1 MRPDLAIEKLEA
13 LKNVGHDVA
22 DAPNHWAKI
31 GSWRANINEVV
42 GRALGKDHA
51 LLERLEHAWR
61 SGPMYGDY
69 TEVDLLHMRL
79 EMVEQTRQLI
89 ASAIYALGLAAEVD
103 EPVDESS
110 FDPELW
116 AHVRGLVDA
125 GDWGKVATQA
135 AVFTED
141 KVRKWSNQ
149 DGAVVGKNMYAH
161 ALSNAG
167 ELRLG
172 AQSNEWEGWRNLGMG
187 FAQATSNVD
196 RHHVQ
201 IRPDLKRYAVGV
213 LGLASLLLTQM
224 RHAHAELI
232 EQRDSSAS

>member
-1 MRPDLAIEKLEA
+1 
-13 LKNVGHDVA
+13 
-22 DAPNHWAKI
+22 
-31 GSWRANINEVV
+31 
-42 GRALGKDHA
+42 
-51 LLERLEHAWR
+51 
-61 SGPMYGDY
+61 
-69 TEVDLLHMRL
+69 
-79 EMVEQTRQLI
+79 MVEQTRQLI